1 MLGTPF
7 LLLLT
12 SKLMFL
18 FLRFNGK
25 RTRKGRGKRHTRGV
39 QKKEQRIMEKGSRK
53 NFIWKRQ
60 RGGFPIIRM
69 YICRNTPD
77 VLSESSTKRS
87 KLLNNP
93 TADARLAIK
102 YMTKQCCGATF
113 IS

>member
-12 SKLMFL
+12 CKLDFL
-18 FLRFNGK
+18 FCLLMAWDKK
-25 RTRKGRGKRHTRGV
+25 RTEEKTYTRRT
-39 QKKEQRIMEKGSRK
+39 KKQRIMEKGSRK
-53 NFIWKRQ
+53 NFIWKRE

>member
-1 MLGTPF
+1 MCLELVF
-7 LLLLT
+7 LRLLT
-12 SKLMFL
+12 CKLTFL
-18 FLRFNGK
+18 FCVLMARD
-25 RTRKGRGKRHTRGV
+25 
-39 QKKEQRIMEKGSRK
+39 KKETEKKTYTRLTKKQRIMEKGAGKILFGREK
-53 NFIWKRQ
+53 
-60 RGGFPIIRM
+60 GGFPIIRM

-93 TADARLAIK
+93 TADARLAMK